1 MTERLVVVANVSGS
15 LFRGLFKAQGACAD
29 RYPVTVF
36 ELMFEVGL
44 TIDEDFVCAATKLTV
59 YYRAI
64 DDRKDAVFRLIDV

>member
-1 MTERLVVVANVSGS
+1 
-15 LFRGLFKAQGACAD
+15 
-29 RYPVTVF
+29 
-36 ELMFEVGL
+36 VGL